1 MKFTI
6 NRNQF
11 INQINN
17 VQRAISSKTTIPI
30 LTGMKLVATQQGLIV
45 TGSNVDISVQNLIA
59 QDNEDNELE
68 IASLGAIVLPARFF
82 NEIIKKLPGEKFTLE
97 IIENNQTLIT
107 SGNSEFTLNGL
118 DANNYP
124 HLPEVENNDQLTIAA
139 EILHQL
145 VNETVFS
152 ASTQENRPILT
163 GLHLKIT
170 GNELLAV
177 ATDSHRLAQRKVT
190 INNQSQNNYDI
201 VIPAKS
207 LVELVRSFRDS
218 EQDVKIS
225 ISENQI
231 LFEFSQTLFYSRLL
245 EGNYPATDRLI
256 PQESS
261 TQLEFE
267 AKTLLDSVER
277 ASLLA
282 HAGRNNVV
290 RLVIENA
297 TKKATIYGNSPEVG
311 TVEEDLQ
318 PLSLTGEDL
327 EISFNPDYLKD
338 ALRALGDTR
347 IRLEFTAPL
356 HPFTLKPTSDV
367 ENFIQLITPVRTF

>member
-231 LFEFSQTLFYSRLL
+231 LFEFAQTLFYSRLL

-290 RLVIENA
+290 RLVIEKA

-327 EISFNPDYLKD
+327 EIAFNPDYLKD

-356 HPFTLKPTSDV
+356 HPFTLKQTSDV

>member
-6 NRNQF
+6 NRNHF

-17 VQRAISSKTTIPI
+17 VQRIISSKTTIPI
-30 LTGMKLVATQQGLIV
+30 LTGIKLVTTEKGLIV
-45 TGSNVDISVQNLIA
+45 TGSNVNISVQNLIS
-59 QDNEDNELE
+59 QNNEDNDLE
-68 IASLGAIVLPARFF
+68 ITSVGSIVLPARFF
-82 NEIIKKLPGEKFTLE
+82 NEIIKKLPGETFTLE

-107 SGNSEFTLNGL
+107 SENSEFTLNGL

-124 HLPEVENNDQLTIAA
+124 RLPEVENNDQLTITS

-177 ATDSHRLAQRKVT
+177 ATDSHRLAQRKVK
-190 INNQSQNNYDI
+190 INNKNQSNYDI

-207 LVELVRSFRDS
+207 LMELVRSFRDS
-218 EQDVKIS
+218 EQNVKIS

-231 LFEFSQTLFYSRLL
+231 LFEFAQTLFYSRLL
-245 EGNYPATDRLI
+245 EGNYPSTDRLI
-256 PQESS
+256 PKESS
-261 TQLEFE
+261 TQLKFE
-267 AKTLLDSVER
+267 ARTLLDSVER

-282 HAGRNNVV
+282 HASRNNVV
-290 RLVIENA
+290 RLVIDNS

-318 PLSLTGEDL
+318 TLSINGENL
-327 EISFNPDYLKD
+327 EIAFNPDYLKD

-347 IRLEFTAPL
+347 VKLEFTAPL
-356 HPFTLKPTSDV
+356 HPFTLKPMNDI

>member
-30 LTGMKLVATQQGLIV
+30 LTGMKLVATRQGLIV

-68 IASLGAIVLPARFF
+68 IASLGSIVLPARFF

-231 LFEFSQTLFYSRLL
+231 LFEFAQTLFYSRLL

-290 RLVIENA
+290 RLVIEKA

-327 EISFNPDYLKD
+327 EIAFNPDYLKD

>member
-124 HLPEVENNDQLTIAA
+124 HLPEVENNDQLTIAT

-231 LFEFSQTLFYSRLL
+231 LFEFAQTLFYSRLL

-327 EISFNPDYLKD
+327 EIAFNPDYLKD

-347 IRLEFTAPL
+347 LRLEFTAPL

>member
-231 LFEFSQTLFYSRLL
+231 LFEFTQTLFYSRLL

-290 RLVIENA
+290 RLVIEKA

-327 EISFNPDYLKD
+327 EIAFNPDYLKD
-338 ALRALGDTR
+338 AVRALGDTR

>member
-11 INQINN
+11 INQTNN

-231 LFEFSQTLFYSRLL
+231 LFEFAQTLFYSRLL

-290 RLVIENA
+290 RLVIEKA

-318 PLSLTGEDL
+318 PLLLTGEDL
-327 EISFNPDYLKD
+327 EIAFNPDYLKD

>member
-68 IASLGAIVLPARFF
+68 IASLGSIVLPARFF

>member
-1 MKFTI
+1 MQFSI
-6 NRNQF
+6 NRSRF
-11 INQINN
+11 INQISN

-30 LTGMKLVATQQGLIV
+30 LTGMKLVATEQGLII
-45 TGSNVDISVQNLIA
+45 TGSDVDISVQTLIE
-59 QDNEDNELE
+59 QSDPDNDLN
-68 IASLGAIVLPARFF
+68 IVTPGAIVLPARFF
-82 NEIIKKLPGEKFTLE
+82 NEIIKKLPGEDFSLK
-97 IIENNQTLIT
+97 IVENNQTIIT

-124 HLPEVENNDQLTIAA
+124 HLPEVENSDQLTITA
-139 EILHQL
+139 EILRQL

-163 GLHLKIT
+163 GLHLKIS
-170 GNELLAV
+170 GNQLLAV

-190 INNQSQNNYDI
+190 IANQNQADYDI

-207 LVELVRSFRDS
+207 LTELVRSFNNG

-225 ISENQI
+225 ISENQV
-231 LFEFSQTLFYSRLL
+231 LFEFAKTLFYSRLL

-256 PQESS
+256 PDQST

-267 AKTLLDSVER
+267 AKNLLAAVER

-282 HAGRNNVV
+282 HASRNNVV
-290 RLVIENA
+290 RLVIETG

-311 TVEEDLQ
+311 AVEEILQ
-318 PLSLTGEDL
+318 PSQISGDDL
-327 EISFNPDYLKD
+327 EISFNP
-338 ALRALGDTR
+338 
-347 IRLEFTAPL
+347 
-356 HPFTLKPTSDV
+356 
-367 ENFIQLITPVRTF
+367 

>member
-30 LTGMKLVATQQGLIV
+30 LTGMKLVATQPGLIV

-327 EISFNPDYLKD
+327 EIAFNPDYLKD
-338 ALRALGDTR
+338 ALQALGDTR

>member
-124 HLPEVENNDQLTIAA
+124 HLPEVENNDQLTIAT

-231 LFEFSQTLFYSRLL
+231 LFEFAQTLFYSRLL

-290 RLVIENA
+290 RLVIEKA

-327 EISFNPDYLKD
+327 EIAFNPDYLKD

>member
-207 LVELVRSFRDS
+207 LIELVRSFRDS

-327 EISFNPDYLKD
+327 EIAFNPDYLKD

-367 ENFIQLITPVRTF
+367 DNFIQLITPVRTF

>member
-1 MKFTI
+1 MQFSI
-6 NRNQF
+6 NRSRF

-30 LTGMKLVATQQGLIV
+30 LTGMKLVATEQGLII
-45 TGSNVDISVQNLIA
+45 TGSDVDISVQTLIE
-59 QDNEDNELE
+59 QSDPDNDLN
-68 IASLGAIVLPARFF
+68 IVTPGAIVLPARFF
-82 NEIIKKLPGEKFTLE
+82 NEIIKKLPGEDFSLK
-97 IIENNQTLIT
+97 IVENNQTIIT

-124 HLPEVENNDQLTIAA
+124 HLPEVENSDQLTITA
-139 EILHQL
+139 EILRQL

-163 GLHLKIT
+163 GLHLKIS
-170 GNELLAV
+170 GNQLLAV

-190 INNQSQNNYDI
+190 IANQNQADYDI

-207 LVELVRSFRDS
+207 LTELVRSFNNG

-225 ISENQI
+225 ISENQV
-231 LFEFSQTLFYSRLL
+231 LFEFAKTLFYSRLL

-256 PQESS
+256 PDQST

-267 AKTLLDSVER
+267 AKNLLAAVER

-282 HAGRNNVV
+282 HASRNNVV
-290 RLVIENA
+290 RLVIETG

-311 TVEEDLQ
+311 AVEEILQ
-318 PLSLTGEDL
+318 PSQISGDDL

-338 ALRALGDTR
+338 ALRAFGDTK
-347 IRLEFTAPL
+347 IKLEFTAPL
-356 HPFTLKPTSDV
+356 HPFTLKPLSDA

>member
-97 IIENNQTLIT
+97 IIENNQTLIN

-231 LFEFSQTLFYSRLL
+231 LFEFAQTLFYSRLL

-290 RLVIENA
+290 RLVIEKA

-327 EISFNPDYLKD
+327 EIAFNPDYLKD

>member
-1 MKFTI
+1 
-6 NRNQF
+6 
-11 INQINN
+11 
-17 VQRAISSKTTIPI
+17 
-30 LTGMKLVATQQGLIV
+30 MKLVATQQGLIV

-327 EISFNPDYLKD
+327 EIAFNPDYLKD

>member
-139 EILHQL
+139 EILYQL

-231 LFEFSQTLFYSRLL
+231 LFEFAQTLFYSRLL

-290 RLVIENA
+290 RLVIEKA
-297 TKKATIYGNSPEVG
+297 SKKATIYGNSPEVG

-327 EISFNPDYLKD
+327 EIAFNPDYLKD

>member
-327 EISFNPDYLKD
+327 EIAFNPDYLKD
-338 ALRALGDTR
+338 ALRAVGDTR

>member
-124 HLPEVENNDQLTIAA
+124 HLPEVENNDQLTIAT

-231 LFEFSQTLFYSRLL
+231 LFEFAQTLFYSRLL

-290 RLVIENA
+290 RLVIERA

-327 EISFNPDYLKD
+327 EIAFNPDYLKD

>member
-139 EILHQL
+139 EILYQL

-231 LFEFSQTLFYSRLL
+231 LFEFAQTLFYSRLL

-290 RLVIENA
+290 RLVIEKA

-327 EISFNPDYLKD
+327 EIAFNPDYLKD

>member
-256 PQESS
+256 PKESS

-327 EISFNPDYLKD
+327 EIAFNPDYLKD

>member
-82 NEIIKKLPGEKFTLE
+82 NEIIKKLPGEKFTLG

-124 HLPEVENNDQLTIAA
+124 HLPEVENNDQLNIAA

-327 EISFNPDYLKD
+327 EIAFNPDYLKD

-356 HPFTLKPTSDV
+356 HPFTLKPTSGV

>member
-82 NEIIKKLPGEKFTLE
+82 NEIIKKLPREKFTLE

-327 EISFNPDYLKD
+327 EIAFNPDYLKD

>member
-297 TKKATIYGNSPEVG
+297 SKKATIYGNSPEVG

-327 EISFNPDYLKD
+327 EIAFNPDYLKD

>member
-82 NEIIKKLPGEKFTLE
+82 NEIIKKLPGEKFTLG

-124 HLPEVENNDQLTIAA
+124 HLPEVENNDQLNIAA

-177 ATDSHRLAQRKVT
+177 ATDSHRLAQRKLT

-327 EISFNPDYLKD
+327 EIAFNPDYLKD

-356 HPFTLKPTSDV
+356 HPFTLKPTSGV

>member
-231 LFEFSQTLFYSRLL
+231 LFEFAQTLFYSRLL

-290 RLVIENA
+290 RLVIERA

-327 EISFNPDYLKD
+327 EIAFNPDYLKD

>member
-290 RLVIENA
+290 RLVIEKA

-327 EISFNPDYLKD
+327 EIAFNPDYLKD

>member
-59 QDNEDNELE
+59 QENEDNELE

-218 EQDVKIS
+218 EQDVKIA

-231 LFEFSQTLFYSRLL
+231 LFEFAQTLFYSRLL

-267 AKTLLDSVER
+267 AKILLDSVER

-327 EISFNPDYLKD
+327 EIAFNPDYLKD

-356 HPFTLKPTSDV
+356 HPFTLKPTSNV

>member
-231 LFEFSQTLFYSRLL
+231 LFEFAQTLFYSRLL

-290 RLVIENA
+290 RLVIEKA

-327 EISFNPDYLKD
+327 EIAFNPDYLKD

-356 HPFTLKPTSDV
+356 HPFTLKPASDV

>member
-30 LTGMKLVATQQGLIV
+30 LTGMKLAATQQGLIV

-231 LFEFSQTLFYSRLL
+231 LFEFAQTLFYSRLL

-290 RLVIENA
+290 RLVIEKA

-327 EISFNPDYLKD
+327 EIAFNPDYLKD

>member
-68 IASLGAIVLPARFF
+68 IASLGSIVLPARFF

-327 EISFNPDYLKD
+327 EIAFNPDYLKD

>member
-327 EISFNPDYLKD
+327 EIAFNPDYLKD

>member
-17 VQRAISSKTTIPI
+17 VQRAISAKTTIPI
-30 LTGMKLVATQQGLIV
+30 LTGMKLVANDKGLLV
-45 TGSNVDISVQNLIA
+45 TGSDVDISVQNLIEQ
-59 QDNEDNELE
+59 QDADNDLTIE
-68 IASLGAIVLPARFF
+68 STGAIVLPARFF
-82 NEIIKKLPGEKFTLE
+82 NDIIKKLPGEQFTLE

-124 HLPEVENNDQLTIAA
+124 HLPEVETNDQLTISA

-145 VNETVFS
+145 VSETVFS

-163 GLHLKIT
+163 GLHLKIS

-190 INNQSQNNYDI
+190 ITNQNQNEYEL

-207 LVELVRSFRDS
+207 LTELVRSFSDRD
-218 EQDVKIS
+218 QDVKIS

-231 LFEFSQTLFYSRLL
+231 LFEFSNTLFYSRLL

-256 PQESS
+256 PNEST
-261 TQLEFE
+261 TQLEFD
-267 AKTLLDSVER
+267 AKSLLASVER

-282 HAGRNNVV
+282 HASRNNVV
-290 RLVIENA
+290 RLVIEVA
-297 TKKATIYGNSPEVG
+297 TKKAIIYGNSPEVG
-311 TVEEDLQ
+311 TVEEVLQ
-318 PLSLTGEDL
+318 PTNISGEDL

-338 ALRALGDTR
+338 ALRAFGDTK
-347 IRLEFTAPL
+347 IQLEFTAAL
-356 HPFTLKPTSDV
+356 HPFTLKPISNA

>member
-68 IASLGAIVLPARFF
+68 IASLGSIVLPARFF

-231 LFEFSQTLFYSRLL
+231 LFEFAQTLFYSRLL

-327 EISFNPDYLKD
+327 EIAFNPDYLKD

>member
-17 VQRAISSKTTIPI
+17 VQRAISAKTTIPI
-30 LTGMKLVATQQGLIV
+30 LTGMKLVATDKGLLV
-45 TGSNVDISVQNLIA
+45 TGSDVDISVQNLIEQ
-59 QDNEDNELE
+59 QDTDNDLTIE
-68 IASLGAIVLPARFF
+68 STGAIVLPARFF
-82 NEIIKKLPGEKFTLE
+82 NDIIKKLPGEQFTLE

-124 HLPEVENNDQLTIAA
+124 HLPEVETNDQLTISA

-145 VNETVFS
+145 VSETVFS

-163 GLHLKIT
+163 GLHLKIS

-190 INNQSQNNYDI
+190 ITNQNQNEYDL

-207 LVELVRSFRDS
+207 LTELVRSFSDRD
-218 EQDVKIS
+218 QDVKIS

-231 LFEFSQTLFYSRLL
+231 LFEFSNTLFYSRLL

-256 PQESS
+256 PNEST
-261 TQLEFE
+261 TQLEFD
-267 AKTLLDSVER
+267 AKSLLASVER

-282 HAGRNNVV
+282 HASRNNVV
-290 RLVIENA
+290 RLVIEVA
-297 TKKATIYGNSPEVG
+297 TKKAIIYGNSPEVG
-311 TVEEDLQ
+311 TVEEVLQ
-318 PLSLTGEDL
+318 PTNISGEDL

-338 ALRALGDTR
+338 ALRAFGDTK
-347 IRLEFTAPL
+347 IQLEFTAAL
-356 HPFTLKPTSDV
+356 HPFTLKPISNA

>member
-17 VQRAISSKTTIPI
+17 VQSAISSKTTIPI

-327 EISFNPDYLKD
+327 EIAFNPDYLKD

>member
-17 VQRAISSKTTIPI
+17 VQRAISAKTTIPI
-30 LTGMKLVATQQGLIV
+30 LTGMKLVATDKGLLV
-45 TGSNVDISVQNLIA
+45 TGSDVDISVQNLIEQ
-59 QDNEDNELE
+59 QDADNDLTIE
-68 IASLGAIVLPARFF
+68 STGAIVLPARFF
-82 NEIIKKLPGEKFTLE
+82 NDIIKKLPGEQFTLE

-124 HLPEVENNDQLTIAA
+124 HLPEVETNDQLTISA

-145 VNETVFS
+145 VSETVFS

-163 GLHLKIT
+163 GLHLKIS

-190 INNQSQNNYDI
+190 ITNQNQNEYDL

-207 LVELVRSFRDS
+207 LTELVRSFSDRD
-218 EQDVKIS
+218 QDVKIS

-231 LFEFSQTLFYSRLL
+231 LFEFSNTLFYSRLL

-256 PQESS
+256 PNEST
-261 TQLEFE
+261 TQLEFD
-267 AKTLLDSVER
+267 AKSLLASVER

-282 HAGRNNVV
+282 HASRNNVV
-290 RLVIENA
+290 RLVIEVA
-297 TKKATIYGNSPEVG
+297 TKKAIIYGNSPEVG
-311 TVEEDLQ
+311 TVEEVLQ
-318 PLSLTGEDL
+318 PTNISGEDL

-338 ALRALGDTR
+338 ALRAFGDTK
-347 IRLEFTAPL
+347 IQLEFTAAL
-356 HPFTLKPTSDV
+356 HPFTLKPISNA